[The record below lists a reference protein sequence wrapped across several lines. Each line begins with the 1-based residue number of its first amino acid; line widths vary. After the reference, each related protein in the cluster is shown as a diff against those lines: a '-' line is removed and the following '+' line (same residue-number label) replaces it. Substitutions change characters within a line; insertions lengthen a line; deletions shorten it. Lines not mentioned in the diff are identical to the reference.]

1 MVGASGQVVGR
12 DRDYTD
18 HQATQETIRIVG
30 EHDPD
35 IPLFFYVAFQV
46 NSHIGDT
53 VILTENDSNDS
64 KTAV

>member
-1 MVGASGQVVGR
+1 MGASGQVVGR

-35 IPLFFYVAFQV
+35 TPLFFYVAFQV
-46 NSHIGDT
+46 NSRMGDT
-53 VILTENDSNDS
+53 VILTENDSNNS
-64 KTAV
+64 KITV